1 MVLNGRWMID
11 LQKEFLNC
19 QRFTSGFVGTII
31 LYSNIITQNFQ
42 QLSESMDVK
51 IAELYSLAG
60 HGRAGHL
67 GESQAVAG
75 VLGQG
80 GPINKV

>member
-1 MVLNGRWMID
+1 MENFM
-11 LQKEFLNC
+11 FL
-19 QRFTSGFVGTII
+19 IA
-31 LYSNIITQNFQ
+31 
-42 QLSESMDVK
+42 ESTDVK
-51 IAELYSLAG
+51 IADLYSLAG

>member
-1 MVLNGRWMID
+1 MLNSQIVKALAVAVHKENTLIQIIIMENFMI
-11 LQKEFLNC
+11 L
-19 QRFTSGFVGTII
+19 IA
-31 LYSNIITQNFQ
+31 
-42 QLSESMDVK
+42 ESMDVK
-51 IAELYSLAG
+51 IADLYSLAG

>member
-1 MVLNGRWMID
+1 MLNSQIVKA
-11 LQKEFLNC
+11 LAVAVHKEN
-19 QRFTSGFVGTII
+19 TII
-31 LYSNIITQNFQ
+31 LYSNTLIQIIIMENFMI
-42 QLSESMDVK
+42 LIAESMDVK
-51 IAELYSLAG
+51 IADLYSLAG

>member
-1 MVLNGRWMID
+1 MAVHKENTKHSSLLQIIIMENFMI
-11 LQKEFLNC
+11 L
-19 QRFTSGFVGTII
+19 IA
-31 LYSNIITQNFQ
+31 
-42 QLSESMDVK
+42 ESMDVK